1 MGEYPAKVAEDT
13 WVQVKDLWQR
23 GFSLVAIAETVP
35 GSPHISNISR
45 RAKKEQW
52 IRVRKKAP
60 TARPAKSAK
69 QEKRSERAT
78 QTVQPRPWVATD
90 LSDKRNS
97 LSDKDDL
104 KLQVIES
111 LKEGSTFRIAA
122 AAAGV
127 NENTLKNWR
136 TADADFETAC
146 RQARAQFAQRN
157 IARVNDAAS
166 EDWRAATWLLEKHP
180 DTREEFKSAETAKG
194 GGGIQV
200 ILQIPRSADEARDI
214 VGQVIEHGR
223 AEALPDPQ

>member
-1 MGEYPAKVAEDT
+1 MGKQSGDLDET
-13 WVQVKDLWQR
+13 WTQIKDLWQR
-23 GFSLVAIAETVP
+23 GYGLVRIAEAIP
-35 GSPHISNISR
+35 NSPHISNISR
-45 RAKKEQW
+45 RAKREQW
-52 IRVRKKAP
+52 IRIHKKAP
-60 TARPAKSAK
+60 GAKPAKSAK
-69 QEKRSERAT
+69 QEKQADGAT
-78 QTVQPRPWVATD
+78 QTVPVRAWVPTG

-97 LSDKDDL
+97 LLDKDDL

-111 LKEGSTFRIAA
+111 LKEGSTFKIAS

-127 NENTLKNWR
+127 KENTLIGWR
-136 TADADFETAC
+136 KADPEFETAC

-157 IARVNDAAS
+157 IARVNNAAS

-223 AEALPDPQ
+223 AEALPEPE